1 MIILM
6 EDKEDDVLSL
16 LFRYSL
22 AEEMTKNIRYSNG
35 NGNLVRIAEKLL
47 KDGETV
53 LVLLDTVPANKSIR
67 DIYISLRRLSREYN
81 FRLVVW
87 NIICAEYYFIK
98 AFGDISNRLKAFK
111 SKIDIEIIQSCLPY
125 KNSSLITTDEDRIF
139 TKTFEKFCKL
149 FIMKNG
155 SECVN
160 EDKTFYFNDCICDD
174 SCDKISI
181 AEKSEIYRKS
191 YELFDKIDF
200 SEDFIWN
207 THHLL
212 IDKCNEMIE
221 RYNDAGYLKINLYP
235 VIK

>member
-87 NIICAEYYFIK
+87 NIICAI
-98 AFGDISNRLKAFK
+98 
-111 SKIDIEIIQSCLPY
+111 
-125 KNSSLITTDEDRIF
+125 
-139 TKTFEKFCKL
+139 L
-149 FIMKNG
+149 F
-155 SECVN
+155 
-160 EDKTFYFNDCICDD
+160 Y
-174 SCDKISI
+174 
-181 AEKSEIYRKS
+181 
-191 YELFDKIDF
+191 
-200 SEDFIWN
+200 
-207 THHLL
+207 
-212 IDKCNEMIE
+212 
-221 RYNDAGYLKINLYP
+221 
-235 VIK
+235 